1 MLTRHVLILIYIN
14 RLHPRCIDG
23 LSNRSDP
30 CGNSMAA
37 HTVFSGVIVDPSES
51 LCQLR
56 AAAALDGDTAN
67 DEASRLRWR
76 LRRLNGPPAT
86 NIYNLTR
93 RSGRHNTPLI
103 SHVRCM
109 KRWLAVVALV
119 QAGDKVE
126 TGIHATSPF
135 LSLSTRGSFP

>member
-56 AAAALDGDTAN
+56 AAAVLDGDTAN

-93 RSGRHNTPLI
+93 RSGRHKHTIDIARQL
-103 SHVRCM
+103 HEKMAC
-109 KRWLAVVALV
+109 
-119 QAGDKVE
+119 
-126 TGIHATSPF
+126 
-135 LSLSTRGSFP
+135 RGSPRSSGRQS